1 MNKRWYSLVLVLA
14 VGLIACGGPAKAVA
28 FAQVC
33 DKANEQQRISTEG
46 YFSTG
51 SSVFCSNIGSS
62 TVQCGLTFVENA
74 GDTAG
79 FSADVDQGD
88 GDNEIEDIPDDFTDE
103 TITIHADDGSVVR
116 IGDKV
121 RASGKM
127 VIGEGVCLMNVD
139 LIEPIK

>member
-1 MNKRWYSLVLVLA
+1 MNKGWYSLLLA
-14 VGLIACGGPAKAVA
+14 LAIGLIACGGPGKAVA

-33 DKANEQQRISTEG
+33 DKANEQQRIATEG

-51 SSVFCSNIGSS
+51 GSIFCSNIGSS
-62 TVQCGLTFVENA
+62 TVQCGLEFVENA
-74 GDTAG
+74 GDSEG

-88 GDNEIEDIPDDFTDE
+88 GDNEVEEIPDDFTDD

-116 IGDKV
+116 IGEKV
-121 RASGKM
+121 RISGKM
-127 VIGEGVCLMNVD
+127 LISENVCLMNVD

>member
-1 MNKRWYSLVLVLA
+1 MSKRWYSLLLVFA
-14 VGLIACGGPAKAVA
+14 IVLIACGGPARAVA
-28 FAQVC
+28 YDQVC

-62 TVQCGLTFVENA
+62 TVQCGLEFVENA
-74 GDTAG
+74 DDSEG

-88 GDNEIEDIPDDFTDE
+88 GDNEIEEIPDDFTAE

-116 IGDKV
+116 IGDRV
-121 RASGKM
+121 RISGKM
-127 VIGEGVCLMNVD
+127 LIGEGVCLMNVD